1 MGRKVTLATCTLN
14 QWAMDF
20 KGNYE
25 RILESIKQAK
35 DRGATY
41 RCGPELEITGYSCGD
56 HFYESDTLLHT
67 WEVLAKLL
75 QDPICKDMIIDVGMP
90 VMHKNV
96 TYNCRVIFLNKK
108 LLLIRPKLILCDDGN
123 YRETRWFTAW
133 TKSKQTEDFYLPRMI
148 QDICGQKT
156 VLIGDAVIATLD
168 TCLGFEICEELW
180 NPSSSH
186 IPLSF
191 DGVEIISN
199 GSGCYHEL
207 RKAYVVVDL
216 VKSATAK
223 CGGIYLFSN
232 LRGCDGE
239 RIYFQGCSHVAINGH
254 MVSIG
259 KQFSLQDV
267 EVITATL
274 DLEDVRTYR
283 NSIRSRNMV
292 ASSSPRFPR
301 VQVDFA
307 LSSND
312 IFLPTYEPKE
322 WQYHSPE
329 EEIAL
334 GPACWLWD
342 YLRRSGQGGF
352 FLPLSGGVD
361 SCSSAVIVHSMCTLV
376 CQAIADGDT
385 NVLED
390 LRKIIGDPKYKP
402 LNARELCNQIL
413 VTCYMGTKNS
423 SEETC
428 QRAKDLS
435 SQIGSYHLKI
445 KIDIIIDAILTV
457 FTLVTG
463 VTPKFRAMGGTTR
476 ENLALQNVQARVRM
490 VMAYFFAQ
498 LVLWTRN
505 RSGGLLVLGSGN
517 VDEGLVGYLTK
528 YDCSSADV
536 NPIGSISKKDL
547 KSFLKYAIFKFSL
560 PALGEILD
568 AKPTAEL
575 EPLLEGKL
583 VQTDEEDMGMTYDE
597 LSIYGHLRKPG
608 GCGPYSMFCKLVN
621 IWSSILQV
629 QDVADKVK
637 HFFRRYSI
645 NRHKMTVI
653 TPSYHAETYS
663 PDDNRYDQRQFLY
676 NAKWEWQFRA
686 IDIAVKRYLKM
697 KEERMH
703 DIGNLIHSK
712 MHPLKDTVLDRSFP
726 DLSGSTGIHDNF
738 SSTGRLGVVVS
749 ESVPKC
755 SKDTNTLPK
764 SNVPFRRGAVN
775 SSVHSDVLSF

>member
-20 KGNYE
+20 RGNYE
-25 RILESIKQAK
+25 RILESIKIAR

-56 HFYESDTLLHT
+56 HFYESDTLLHS

-75 QDPICKDMIIDVGMP
+75 QDPVCKDMIIDIGMP
-90 VMHKNV
+90 IMHKNV
-96 TYNCRVIFLNKK
+96 TYNCRVVFLNKK
-108 LLLIRPKLILCDDGN
+108 ILLIRPKLILCDDGN

-133 TKSKQTEDFYLPRMI
+133 TKTKQTEDFHLPRMI
-148 QDICGQKT
+148 QDICGQQT

-168 TCLGFEICEELW
+168 TCIGFEICEELW
-180 NPSSSH
+180 NPQSSH
-186 IPLSF
+186 ISQSF

-239 RIYFQGCSHVAINGH
+239 RTYFQGCSHVAINGH

-274 DLEDVRTYR
+274 DLEDVRIYR
-283 NSIRSRNMV
+283 NAIRSRNLV
-292 ASSSPRFPR
+292 AASAPRYPR
-301 VQVDFA
+301 VQCDFA

-312 IFLPTYEPKE
+312 LFLPTFEPKE
-322 WQYHSPE
+322 WKYHSPD

-361 SCSSAVIVHSMCTLV
+361 SSSTAVIVHSMCTLI
-376 CQAIADGDT
+376 CQAISDGDT

-390 LRKIIGDPKYKP
+390 LRKIIGDSKYKP
-402 LNARELCNQIL
+402 QNPRELCNQIL

-428 QRAKDLS
+428 NRAKDLA
-435 SQIGSYHLKI
+435 SQVGSFHMKI
-445 KIDIIIDAILTV
+445 KIDIIIDAILAV

-463 VTPKFRAMGGTTR
+463 VTPKFRAHGGNTR
-476 ENLALQNVQARVRM
+476 ENLALQNVQARIRM
-490 VMAYFFAQ
+490 VMAYFLAQ

-517 VDEGLVGYLTK
+517 VDEGLAGYLTK

-547 KSFLKYAIFKFSL
+547 KSFLKYAIFQFSL

-568 AKPTAEL
+568 AQPTAEL
-575 EPLLEGKL
+575 EPLVEGKL

-621 IWSSILQV
+621 TWSNILQAH
-629 QDVADKVK
+629 DIADKVK
-637 HFFRRYSI
+637 HFFRKYSI
-645 NRHKMTVI
+645 NRHKMTVL

-663 PDDNRYDQRQFLY
+663 PDDNRYDQRPFLY
-676 NAKWEWQFRA
+676 NVKWDWQFHA
-686 IDIAVKRYLKM
+686 IDVALKRYKKI
-697 KEERMH
+697 KEDRMREIASH
-703 DIGNLIHSK
+703 GYSKSHHSK
-712 MHPLKDTVLDRSFP
+712 ERSYP
-726 DLSGSTGIHDNF
+726 DLSGAPLLESVSG
-738 SSTGRLGVVVS
+738 TGRFGVVVS
-749 ESVPKC
+749 DSLPKC
-755 SKDTNTLPK
+755 SKDGMHR
-764 SNVPFRRGAVN
+764 SSYRRGTVGAAV
-775 SSVHSDVLSF
+775 SSDVLSF

>member
-20 KGNYE
+20 KGNYQ

-35 DRGATY
+35 EKGATY

-56 HFYESDTLLHT
+56 HFYESDTLLHS

-75 QDPICKDMIIDVGMP
+75 QDSICRDMIVDVGMP

-96 TYNCRVIFLNKK
+96 TYNCRVVFLNRKI
-108 LLLIRPKLILCDDGN
+108 LLIRPKLILCDDGN

-133 TKSKQTEDFYLPRMI
+133 TKRRETENYYLPRMI
-148 QDICGQKT
+148 QDITGQKT
-156 VLIGDAVIATLD
+156 VPIGDAVISTLD
-168 TCLGFEICEELW
+168 TCIGFEICEELW

-186 IPLSF
+186 VPLSL
-191 DGVEIISN
+191 DGVEIIAN

-239 RIYFQGCSHVAINGH
+239 RVYFQGCSHIAVNGH

-259 KQFSLQDV
+259 KQFSLQSV
-267 EVITATL
+267 EVIVATL
-274 DLEDVRTYR
+274 DLEDIRSYR
-283 NSIRSRNMV
+283 NNIRSRNLV
-292 ASSSPRFPR
+292 ASSAPEYPRI
-301 VQVDFA
+301 QVEFSV
-307 LSSND
+307 SSND
-312 IFLPTYEPKE
+312 LFLPTFEPKE
-322 WQYHSPE
+322 WKYHSPE

-361 SCSSAVIVHSMCTLV
+361 SSSCSVIVYSMCTLV
-376 CQAIADGDT
+376 YKSISEGDSS
-385 NVLED
+385 VLED
-390 LRKIIGDPKYKP
+390 LRKIVGDPKYIP
-402 LNARELCNQIL
+402 QSARELCNQIL

-423 SEETC
+423 SEDTC
-428 QRAKDLS
+428 SQSKDLS

-463 VTPKFRAMGGTTR
+463 ITPKFRVHGGSTR
-476 ENLALQNVQARVRM
+476 ENLALQNIQARIRM

-517 VDEGLVGYLTK
+517 VDEGLAGYLTK
-528 YDCSSADV
+528 YDCSSADI
-536 NPIGSISKKDL
+536 NPIGSVSKRDL
-547 KSFLKYAIFKFSL
+547 KNFLKYAIFQFNL
-560 PALGEILD
+560 PALGEILN
-568 AKPTAEL
+568 APPTAEL
-575 EPLLEGKL
+575 EPLKQGK
-583 VQTDEEDMGMTYDE
+583 VAQTDEEDMGMTYDE
-597 LSIYGHLRKPG
+597 LSVYGRLRKPG

-621 IWSSILQV
+621 TWYNILQPE
-629 QDVADKVK
+629 DIADKVK

-645 NRHKMTVI
+645 NRHKMTVL
-653 TPSYHAETYS
+653 TPSYHAECYS
-663 PDDNRYDQRQFLY
+663 PDDNRFDQRPFLY
-676 NAKWEWQFRA
+676 NVKWEWQFHA
-686 IDIAVKRYLKM
+686 IDVALKVYKKKRENTSYESGKISQSKLHLKDSLSD
-697 KEERMH
+697 KNLS
-703 DIGNLIHSK
+703 DIGVASLHEHVSSK
-712 MHPLKDTVLDRSFP
+712 
-726 DLSGSTGIHDNF
+726 
-738 SSTGRLGVVVS
+738 GRFGVVVS
-749 ESVPKC
+749 
-755 SKDTNTLPK
+755 DTLPK
-764 SNVPFRRGAVN
+764 FSKEDSGYMSKTLPSRRSY
-775 SSVHSDVLSF
+775 SSSLKSDVLSF